1 MATTLSV
8 PIRPLSLPGRK
19 DLALAAPESP
29 PIEDVVADIASR
41 EPVSYTIEDLRS
53 FAGDGRP

>member
-1 MATTLSV
+1 
-8 PIRPLSLPGRK
+8 LPGRK